1 MEKNIIEQ
9 FKKKMKLDGDF
20 TLILD
25 IDEYGNWEQEG
36 TIMEKGDN
44 GKVWAVTFYKTG
56 KIKSIVEV

>member
-1 MEKNIIEQ
+1 MKEQILEQ
-9 FKKKMKLDGDF
+9 FKKKMKLDGEF

-25 IDEYGNWEQEG
+25 TDEYGNWEQEG

-44 GKVWAVTFYKTG
+44 GRVWAITCYKTG